1 MKWLSWLV
9 GKDKDGIV
17 KQVADGVGQ
26 FVHTGEEKA
35 AERAQWEQEVTKRWV
50 ADSQAPLTRLIR
62 PISYILVTIVVL
74 TFGALDASLEAFTI
88 TDEWLTFFTTIYVTM
103 TAAYFGGRSY
113 EKVKGKKSES

>member
-1 MKWLSWLV
+1 MSWLSWLV
-9 GKDKDGIV
+9 GKDKDGII

-35 AERAQWEQEVTKRWV
+35 KAQAEWEQEVTKRWV

-62 PISYILVTIVVL
+62 PLSYLIVTLVVL
-74 TFGALDASLEAFTI
+74 TFGALDASVEGFEI
-88 TDEWLTFFTTIYVTM
+88 SEGWLTFYTTIYVTM

-113 EKVKGKKSES
+113 EKVKGK